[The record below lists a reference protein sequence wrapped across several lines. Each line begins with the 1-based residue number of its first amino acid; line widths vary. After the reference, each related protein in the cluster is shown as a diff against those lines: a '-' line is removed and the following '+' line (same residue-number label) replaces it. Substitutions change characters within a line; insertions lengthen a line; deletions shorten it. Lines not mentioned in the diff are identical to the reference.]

1 MGEVTGLYPDKSSR
15 TCRINHASGHGHVQ
29 QVAKLK
35 AADPAAQQ
43 RSRMVETCPQ
53 DMGCTI

>member
-1 MGEVTGLYPDKSSR
+1 MGEVTGLYPDKFSR
-15 TCRINHASGHGHVQ
+15 TCSSAMPAVMAAQ
-29 QVAKLK
+29 QVAKPK

-53 DMGCTI
+53 DMGCTL

>member
-1 MGEVTGLYPDKSSR
+1 MG
-15 TCRINHASGHGHVQ
+15 INHASGHGHVQ
-29 QVAKLK
+29 QVGKLK

-53 DMGCTI
+53 DMGCTL